1 MHESANSMCLHLRH
15 THGDYWKVRS
25 LNYSMTSSNPKS
37 RPTTQPADYEAQSNK
52 RVAGRILMG
61 EWMEAC
67 QKK

>member
-1 MHESANSMCLHLRH
+1 MYESANSMCLHLRH
-15 THGDYWKVRS
+15 THGDCWKVRS
-25 LNYSMTSSNPKS
+25 LNYSMTSSNPK
-37 RPTTQPADYEAQSNK
+37 SNK